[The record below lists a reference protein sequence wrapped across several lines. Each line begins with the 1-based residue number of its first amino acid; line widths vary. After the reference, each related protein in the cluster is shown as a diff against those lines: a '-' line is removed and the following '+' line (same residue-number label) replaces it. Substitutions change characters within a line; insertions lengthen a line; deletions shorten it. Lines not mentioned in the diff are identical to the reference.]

1 MADEGLNIFIG
12 TGIFFMAFVIVVSL
26 MGPFK
31 EFITDARAP
40 NNLNCSS
47 TSITTGTKMV
57 CIITDATFPY
67 WALMTLGAGF
77 AFMFGKN
84 KTQNVQ

>member
-12 TGIFFMAFVIVVSL
+12 TGIFFMAFVIVISL
-26 MGPFK
+26 MTPFK
-31 EFITDARAP
+31 DFITQTRDSSH
-40 NNLNCSS
+40 LNCSG
-47 TSITTGTKMV
+47 TGITTGTRMV
-57 CIITDATFPY
+57 CIIVDSTFPY